1 MLSAGR
7 VLAFGLGARRAVP
20 SPRMSEPPRPS
31 NPCTATTPEPAI
43 HRASD
48 VTPPHGF
55 DPITLYV
62 VGVIFLA
69 TLIRSTLGFGE
80 ALVAVPLL
88 ALRTPVS
95 VAAPL
100 AVLVSIVVAG
110 VVVAQDW
117 RRIEIRSARGLILA
131 SLPGIPLG
139 VLMLAKV
146 NDHVVRLI
154 LGLVIIAFSVH
165 ALTMGRGRRLERDHA
180 GWLAA
185 CGFLS
190 GILGGAYGM
199 NGPPLAVYGALR
211 RWSPQQF
218 RATLQGYFLPVSL
231 VGLAGYL
238 YVGPGTRP
246 SHATSSGRS
255 REWRSPSG
263 WDAPSIG
270 ASGAPGSPAS
280 STPGWC

>member
-1 MLSAGR
+1 MELTS
-7 VLAFGLGARRAVP
+7 
-20 SPRMSEPPRPS
+20 
-31 NPCTATTPEPAI
+31 
-43 HRASD
+43 
-48 VTPPHGF
+48 HGV
-55 DPITLYV
+55 DAITLYV

-88 ALRTPVS
+88 ALRVPVS

-110 VVVAQDW
+110 VVVVQDW
-117 RRIEIRSARGLILA
+117 RRIELRSARWLILA
-131 SLPGIPLG
+131 ALPGIPLG
-139 VLMLAKV
+139 VLLLSAA

-154 LGLVIIAFSVH
+154 LGVVIIAFSLH
-165 ALTMGRGRRLERDHA
+165 ALTLGGGRRLERDHN

-238 YVGPGTRP
+238 YVGL
-246 SHATSSGRS
+246 
-255 REWRSPSG
+255 
-263 WDAPSIG
+263 WDAAVTRDFLWSMPGVVLAIVLGRILNQRIRIDRFARFLYAGLVLIG
-270 ASGAPGSPAS
+270 LVLLIQGISG
-280 STPGWC
+280 